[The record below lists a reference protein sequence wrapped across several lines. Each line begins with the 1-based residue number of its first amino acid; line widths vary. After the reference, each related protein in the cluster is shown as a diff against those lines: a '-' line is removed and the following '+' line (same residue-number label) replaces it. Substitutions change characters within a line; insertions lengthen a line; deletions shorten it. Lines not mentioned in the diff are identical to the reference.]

1 MANEEKLEKEQTTF
15 EKLYNINLSD
25 KTKEKI
31 GLKYLSWAYAWDEL
45 KKVYPTAERKVYRRL
60 VKTTDVS
67 TVTLSNGE
75 SRTITNEYEN
85 EVPYFTDGKTC
96 TVKVGVKIGDIEY
109 IEELPVMDN
118 KNRSIRAEAVT
129 SVDINRAIQRCFVK
143 ACALHGLGL
152 YIYAGEDLPEA
163 DRVTIDYNALKACDT
178 KDITSEEFDNLKAD
192 VIRMVQ
198 ASQELE
204 ASMGE
209 QIYSYST
216 ELFPNK
222 RLSLL
227 EYPADAVNLQK
238 LHAFLTSL
246 FAIAKK

>member
-1 MANEEKLEKEQTTF
+1 MEKENTF
-15 EKLYNINLSD
+15 EKLYNLNLAD

-31 GLKYLSWAYAWDEL
+31 GLKYLSWAYAWAEL
-45 KKVYPTAERKVYRRL
+45 KKVYPDAERIIYKRKVTT
-60 VKTTDVS
+60 KTTR
-67 TVTLSNGE
+67 TVQLDGGGTE
-75 SRTITNEYEN
+75 VTETTYEN
-85 EVPYFTDGKTC
+85 EIPYFTDGKTC
-96 TVKVGVKIGDIEY
+96 TVKVGVKINGVEY

>member
-1 MANEEKLEKEQTTF
+1 MAETKNTF
-15 EKLYNINLSD
+15 ETLYNLNLSD

-31 GLKYLSWAYAWDEL
+31 GLKYLSWAYAWAEL
-45 KKVYPTAERKVYRRL
+45 KKVYPDAERIIYKRKV
-60 VKTTDVS
+60 TTKS
-67 TVTLSNGE
+67 TK
-75 SRTITNEYEN
+75 TITLDGGGTEVIETTYEN
-85 EVPYFTDGKTC
+85 EIPYFTDGKTC
-96 TVKVGVKIGDIEY
+96 TVKVGVKIGDLEY

-163 DRVTIDYNALKACDT
+163 DRVTIDYNSLKTEEISDINEDT
-178 KDITSEEFDNLKAD
+178 FKSLQQQVIEF
-192 VIRMVQ
+192 VQ
-198 ASQELE
+198 ASQSECE
-204 ASMGE
+204 PSVSE
-209 QIYSYST
+209 QIYNYVT

-227 EYPADAVNLQK
+227 TYPDDAANIQK
-238 LHAFLTSL
+238 LHYFLTKL
-246 FAIAKK
+246 FGIIRK

>member
-1 MANEEKLEKEQTTF
+1 MEKENTF
-15 EKLYNINLSD
+15 EKLYNLNLAD

-31 GLKYLSWAYAWDEL
+31 GLKYLSWAYAWAEL
-45 KKVYPTAERKVYRRL
+45 KKVYPDAERIIYKRKVTT
-60 VKTTDVS
+60 KTTR
-67 TVTLSNGE
+67 TVQLDGGGTE
-75 SRTITNEYEN
+75 VTETTYEN
-85 EVPYFTDGKTC
+85 EIPYFTDGKTC
-96 TVKVGVKIGDIEY
+96 TVKVGVKINGVEY

-178 KDITSEEFDNLKAD
+178 KEISSEEFDNLKAD

-227 EYPADAVNLQK
+227 EYPADSINLQK